1 MLINRSEEKMVKHT
15 IEVFTSGCLLCQDT
29 VKIVKEAKCPE
40 CTLTE
45 FNILKK
51 TEYLEKAR
59 KHGVKAVP
67 SIVVD
72 GKLAIEGKPT
82 VQNVRKVLGL

>member
-1 MLINRSEEKMVKHT
+1 MVKHK
-15 IEVFTSGCLLCQDT
+15 IEMFTSGCPLCQEA
-29 VKIVKEAKCPE
+29 VEVVQRAKCPE
-40 CTLTE
+40 CTLIE
-45 FNILKK
+45 YNLFEK

-59 KHGVKAVP
+59 RYGVKAVP

-82 VQNVRKVLGL
+82 VHSVKRILGV

>member
-1 MLINRSEEKMVKHT
+1 MVKHK
-15 IEVFTSGCLLCQDT
+15 IEVFTSGCPLCKETSQ
-29 VKIVKEAKCPE
+29 IVREAKCPE

-45 FNILKK
+45 YNILEK
-51 TEYLEKAR
+51 TEHFEKAR
-59 KHGVKAVP
+59 KYGVKAVP

-82 VQNVRKVLGL
+82 VQNVKNILGL